1 MYFCINSF
9 AINGLM
15 VLPVC
20 VETDISDGLP
30 VMDLVGYLGS
40 EVKEARERVR
50 TALKN
55 SGFSIPVKRITI
67 NVSPASIRKQG
78 TAFDLPI
85 ALSMMVCM
93 ELISPDALKDSCVM
107 GELSLNGDIQGIT
120 GVLPRVL
127 KAKEM
132 GFKSCF
138 VPVQNAAEGAMV
150 DGIDVF
156 GAESLLGMIAHFS
169 GEKVIEPMRADLDE
183 ILKNAV
189 REKCED
195 FSDIRGQPLIK
206 RCMKISAAG
215 LHNVLMIGPPGA
227 GKTMSAS
234 RMAGILPPLT
244 KEECLELTKIYS
256 VAGML
261 PESGMIL
268 KRPVVSPH
276 HTCTP
281 QALAGGG
288 TNPKPGAIT
297 LAHKAVLFLD
307 ELPEFKKEALEIL
320 RQPMEE
326 KKVHIARA
334 SANYTY
340 PADFLLIAAMNPCKC
355 GYYPDMKRCSC
366 TVRDVKNYLSRIS
379 GPLLDRIDLCIEVGE
394 ISYDELSG
402 ECDYEVLSGKSNYG
416 EPSGKTKSVMMDDKG
431 NLREESSADILRDV
445 MAARERQKLRFLN
458 DNISVNSQMNPSMVM
473 KYCHLERRENLL
485 LKEAFKRLNMSA
497 RAYHRT
503 LKVARTI
510 ADLDDS
516 DRIREQHLYEA
527 ISMKIPDK
535 TYGNMGG

>member
-9 AINGLM
+9 ALSGLS
-15 VLPVC
+15 VLPVS
-20 VETDISDGLP
+20 VEADISDGLP

-55 SGFSIPVKRITI
+55 SGFTIPVKRITI
-67 NVSPASIRKQG
+67 NVSPASVRKQG

-93 ELISPDALKDSCVM
+93 DLIDRNALRDCCVM

-132 GFKSCF
+132 GYSACF

-150 DGIDVF
+150 DGISVYGVD
-156 GAESLLGMIAHFS
+156 SLLGMYAHFS
-169 GEKVIEPMRADLDE
+169 GEAVIEPVKADLDL

-189 REKCED
+189 DKTDED

-206 RCMKISAAG
+206 RCMKIAAAG
-215 LHNVLMIGPPGA
+215 LHNLLMIGPPGA
-227 GKTMSAS
+227 GKTMAAS
-234 RMAGILPPLT
+234 RVAGILPPLSG
-244 KEECLELTKIYS
+244 EECLELTKIYS
-256 VAGML
+256 VAGLL
-261 PESGMIL
+261 PECGMIL

-288 TNPKPGAIT
+288 SIPRPGAVS

-320 RQPMEE
+320 RQPLEE

-340 PADFLLIAAMNPCKC
+340 PADFLLIAAMNPCRC
-355 GYYPDMKRCSC
+355 GYYPDMTRCSC
-366 TVRDVKNYLSRIS
+366 SARDVKNYISRIS
-379 GPLLDRIDLCIEVGE
+379 GPLMDRIDLCIEVGE

-402 ECDYEVLSGKSNYG
+402 TKADELQENG
-416 EPSGKTKSVMMDDKG
+416 ESLV
-431 NLREESSADILRDV
+431 EESSADILRDV
-445 MAARERQKLRFLN
+445 MAARERQEFRFSKE
-458 DNISVNSQMNPSMVM
+458 DISVNSGMSSSMVM
-473 KYCHLERRENLL
+473 KYCQLGRRENLL

-510 ADLDDS
+510 ADLEDS
-516 DRIREQHLYEA
+516 DRISEKHLYEA
-527 ISMKIPDK
+527 ISMKLPDK

>member
-9 AINGLM
+9 ALSGLS
-15 VLPVC
+15 VLPVS

-93 ELISPDALKDSCVM
+93 ELIAPQCLEGCAVM
-107 GELSLNGDIQGIT
+107 GELSLNGDIQGIN

-127 KAKEM
+127 KAREM

-138 VPVQNAAEGAMV
+138 VPLENAAEGGMV
-150 DGIDVF
+150 DGIDVY
-156 GAESLLGMIAHFS
+156 GVDSLTGMWAHFS
-169 GEKVIEPMRADLDE
+169 KGAVIAPTKTDLDE
-183 ILKNAV
+183 ILNDMA

-195 FSDIRGQPLIK
+195 FADIRGQPLIK

-244 KEECLELTKIYS
+244 KDECLELTKIYS

-288 TNPKPGAIT
+288 NIPRPGAIS

-320 RQPMEE
+320 RQPLEE

-334 SANYTY
+334 NANYTY
-340 PADFLLIAAMNPCKC
+340 PADFLLIAAMNPCRC

-366 TVRDVKNYLSRIS
+366 TIKDVKNYLSRIS

-402 ECDYEVLSGKSNYG
+402 EGTPDFLTDGTRPMAEGNEEVI
-416 EPSGKTKSVMMDDKG
+416 
-431 NLREESSADILRDV
+431 REESTEDILRDV
-445 MAARERQKLRFLN
+445 MSARERQAFRFRN
-458 DNISVNSQMNPSMVM
+458 EGISVNSQMNPSMIM
-473 KYCHLERRENLL
+473 KYCQLGRRENLL
-485 LKEAFKRLNMSA
+485 LKEAFKRLGMSA

-510 ADLDDS
+510 ADLADS
-516 DRIREQHLYEA
+516 EKIDEKHLYEA